1 MGFVEPVD
9 DHHHAGVTLGSEDA
23 LKLRQQ
29 FVAVIAACR
38 GRQRLTGEIHFRHPR
53 QCPRQLAC
61 GAVAGPHAPHDP
73 RGQPP
78 TACPPPRPR
87 SPSGG
92 QQQPRPPRSS
102 PRQRTGLKADEQGEA
117 HDDRPC
123 QAEERRP
130 KALPGPVAH
139 ATAELPPP
147 RREGLGRRLV
157 VAGSQQAEIPRLR
170 RREPRPG
177 RHLAGRRI
185 DERRHELRH
194 TQRQDRVHVIPELP
208 LREHLVDGP
217 VGADPA
223 HEPVEEGIEV
233 VVEHDERLAFRMRL
247 VVTIELPHH
256 LQLERRLARPLL
268 AKHDRGA
275 RIGRVAVDLVP
286 GGMKRRFQAGSFEDG
301 VVLRVFLGKR
311 VPCNA
316 VVLEKF
322 LNLHGWIFTLVSVA
336 HFAAGTRP
344 STILRKPSA
353 SFATVAAG
361 P

>member
-1 MGFVEPVD
+1 M
-9 DHHHAGVTLGSEDA
+9 
-23 LKLRQQ
+23 
-29 FVAVIAACR
+29 
-38 GRQRLTGEIHFRHPR
+38 
-53 QCPRQLAC
+53 
-61 GAVAGPHAPHDP
+61 
-73 RGQPP
+73 
-78 TACPPPRPR
+78 
-87 SPSGG
+87 
-92 QQQPRPPRSS
+92 
-102 PRQRTGLKADEQGEA
+102 
-117 HDDRPC
+117 
-123 QAEERRP
+123 
-130 KALPGPVAH
+130 
-139 ATAELPPP
+139 
-147 RREGLGRRLV
+147 
-157 VAGSQQAEIPRLR
+157 
-170 RREPRPG
+170 
-177 RHLAGRRI
+177 
-185 DERRHELRH
+185 
-194 TQRQDRVHVIPELP
+194 IPELP

-311 VPCNA
+311 VPCDA

-322 LNLHGWIFTLVSVA
+322 LNLHGWIFMLVSVA